1 MTADLNS
8 SSTQYQ
14 VQGPSATGT
23 SPLIDLA
30 QKTVSR
36 ESAGIDPSSEIN
48 ADLTS
53 KSVTS
58 SSDVSRVNS
67 TLTEAQPLQPS
78 VDDAISTPFI
88 DARSVGVDTW
98 PIRGTQKWEGKVVEV
113 KDGIFTVEL
122 TPLGPGDDRKN
133 LTAEF
138 KTKVL
143 EDRADSLQAGDIIYV
158 TSQEVR
164 MRGLL
169 KTSYAFH
176 VRRPGNWTE
185 SDLRDIRERAL
196 KRLQLLEE
204 NVE

>member
-1 MTADLNS
+1 MTTDLNS
-8 SSTQYQ
+8 SSTQDQ
-14 VQGPSATGT
+14 APGPSATNT

-30 QKTVSR
+30 QKTVSQ
-36 ESAGIDPSSEIN
+36 ESLGIDPSSEIN
-48 ADLTS
+48 AGLTS
-53 KSVTS
+53 ASVTP
-58 SSDVSRVNS
+58 SSDVPRVNS
-67 TLTEAQPLQPS
+67 TLTEAQPVQPS

-98 PIRGTQKWEGKVVEV
+98 PIRGIQKWEGKVVEV

-122 TPLGPGDDRKN
+122 TSLGPGDDRRN

-138 KTKVL
+138 RTKVL
-143 EDRADSLQAGDIIYV
+143 EDRADSVRTGDIIYV

-185 SDLRDIRERAL
+185 SDLRDIRERTR